1 MKTFASVLL
10 LGLLILEAVFAA
22 PTKNEEKAKKFKQIQ
37 LLPDDHFAEAEFLN
51 QDPRN
56 FYEYEDELTINE
68 PLIEIGSLTPS
79 GNRELVNYDSDY
91 EEEEYVPHEPLDP
104 GAPSV
109 PGFLGPESKEG
120 LSTCLMCTCLSG
132 SVYCDDT
139 DIKSIPALPKET
151 THFYARFNKLTNIKK
166 GDFAGLNHLKR
177 IDVTGNSISSIDED
191 ALRQLPELVD
201 LMVASNEL
209 AQLPELPK
217 TMVSIDVSYNKLH
230 SNGIK
235 KEAFKDMNNLEYL
248 YLAGNGLNYVPLPLP
263 ESLRSIN
270 LQNNNVQQIDDD
282 TFCNSKDIHY
292 IRKAL
297 ELIRL
302 DGNPINLSK
311 TPHAY
316 ICLPRVPYGNY

>member
-1 MKTFASVLL
+1 MKTFASIVL
-10 LGLLILEAVFAA
+10 LGLLMLEVVLAA
-22 PTKNEEKAKKFKQIQ
+22 PTRNEEKARKLKQIQ
-37 LLPDDHFAEAEFLN
+37 LLPNDLLEEHGYVN

-56 FYEYEDELTINE
+56 FFEYEDGLIIDE
-68 PLIEIGSLTPS
+68 PLIESGSPTPPRS
-79 GNRELVNYDSDY
+79 SQLVTYDSDY

-109 PGFLGPESKEG
+109 PGLLGPESKEG
-120 LSTCLMCTCLSG
+120 LPTCLLCTCLSG

-139 DIKSIPALPKET
+139 DIKNIPALPKDT
-151 THFYARFNKLTNIKK
+151 THFYGRFNKLTNIKK
-166 GDFAGLNHLKR
+166 GDFSGLNHLKR
-177 IDVTGNSISSIDED
+177 IDVTGNRISSIDED

-209 AQLPELPK
+209 VQLPELPK
-217 TMVSIDVSYNKLH
+217 TMVSIDASYNKLN
-230 SNGIK
+230 SSGIK
-235 KEAFKDMNNLEYL
+235 NEAFKDMNNLEYL
-248 YLAGNGLNYVPLPLP
+248 YLAGNSLNYVPLPLP

-270 LQNNNVQQIDDD
+270 LQNNNVRQINDD

-292 IRKAL
+292 VRKAL

-311 TPHAY
+311 TPSAY
-316 ICLPRVPYGNY
+316 ICLPHVPYGNY

>member
-1 MKTFASVLL
+1 MKTFAYMVL

-22 PTKNEEKAKKFKQIQ
+22 PTKNEETSKKFRQIQ
-37 LLPDDHFAEAEFLN
+37 LLPDDHFEESDYMN
-51 QDPRN
+51 QDASDSYD
-56 FYEYEDELTINE
+56 YEGELNIDE
-68 PLIEIGSLTPS
+68 PLLEIGRLTPS
-79 GNRELVNYDSDY
+79 GNSVLVTYDSDY
-91 EEEEYVPHEPLDP
+91 EEELIPHEPLDP

-109 PGFLGPESKEG
+109 PGLLGPDAKEG
-120 LSTCLMCTCLSG
+120 LPTCLLCTCLSG

-139 DIKSIPALPKET
+139 DIENIPPLPKDT

-177 IDVTGNSISSIDED
+177 IDVTGNMISSIDED

-201 LMVASNEL
+201 LMVASNDLE
-209 AQLPELPK
+209 QLPELPN
-217 TMVSIDVSYNKLH
+217 TMINIDASYNKLH

-235 KEAFKDMNNLEYL
+235 KEAFKDMNNLVSL
-248 YLAGNGLNYVPLPLP
+248 YLAGNVLNFVPLPLP
-263 ESLRSIN
+263 EGLRSIN

-292 IRKAL
+292 VRKAL

-316 ICLPRVPYGNY
+316 VCLPQVPHGNY